1 MAFAVRMWCLFPP
14 GTLPWRGD
22 RFRMSTTHTPDPAL
36 MEPIRRDPPRGALLR
51 GWLWHDL
58 PWILMLLLALG
69 GVTVTVPVGYW
80 IVLTPVFG
88 LICIVAGWRHVAR
101 QERLRLVITQALHWG
116 ALIVAIT
123 VLYRDGPQGV
133 FSSTA
138 SSLTMLTLL
147 ALGTFTAGVQARVWR
162 TCAVGAIL
170 FLAVPGIGW
179 LDQSAVL
186 LVVVTLV
193 LIGMGGLIWWAE
205 QR

>member
-1 MAFAVRMWCLFPP
+1 MSATNHPGLTEPEPTPRPP
-14 GTLPWRGD
+14 APGR
-22 RFRMSTTHTPDPAL
+22 
-36 MEPIRRDPPRGALLR
+36 ALLR
-51 GWLWHDL
+51 GWLIHDS

-69 GVTVTVPVGYW
+69 GVTFTVPVGYW
-80 IVLTPVFG
+80 MVLTPVFAI
-88 LICIVAGWRHVAR
+88 ICIAAGWRHVVTR
-101 QERLRLVITQALHWG
+101 QERLRLVITQLLNWG
-116 ALIVAIT
+116 ALIVAIA
-123 VLYRDGPQGV
+123 VLYKDGPQGV
-133 FSSTA
+133 FSSNA

-170 FLAVPGIGW
+170 FLAVPGISW

-193 LIGMGGLIWWAE
+193 IIGVGGLVWWAE

>member
-1 MAFAVRMWCLFPP
+1 MSAINKP
-14 GTLPWRGD
+14 GLTSP
-22 RFRMSTTHTPDPAL
+22 TP
-36 MEPIRRDPPRGALLR
+36 MTRDPPRGRALLLR
-51 GWLWHDL
+51 GWLFHDS

-69 GVTVTVPVGYW
+69 GVTFTVPVGYW
-80 IVLTPVFG
+80 MILTPVFG
-88 LICIVAGWRHVAR
+88 IICIVAGWRHVASR
-101 QERLRLVITQALHWG
+101 QDRLRLETTQALNWG
-116 ALIVAIT
+116 ALIVAIY
-123 VLYRDGPQGV
+123 VLYKDGPQGV
-133 FSSTA
+133 FSSNA

-186 LVVVTLV
+186 LVVITLV
-193 LIGMGGLIWWAE
+193 IIGVGGLVWWAE